1 MGLLDE
7 PIGRH
12 TGKVKSL
19 LQMTLNA
26 DVSPKLREGIEVG
39 LGAADVMAEKLDTL
53 EDAAVESVSDMLTM
67 LELIEYETSS
77 NMSSDNDKRVMLLTL
92 GNVLEVIIERLMELN
107 LTMGYKDQSE
117 ED

>member
-1 MGLLDE
+1 MGLMDE

-12 TGKVKSL
+12 TGKVRSL
-19 LQMTLNA
+19 LAMSLVA
-26 DVSPKLREGIEVG
+26 DVHPKLREGIEVG

-53 EDAAVESVSDMLTM
+53 EDAAADSVSDMFSM
-67 LELIEYETSS
+67 LDIIHSEISS
-77 NMSSDNDKRVMLLTL
+77 NMSSNNDKRVMLLTL